1 MVRTFMIA
9 AASTAVLTLSPVA
22 FAQQQGQSGIPA
34 HAVYQEFKVL
44 KWEKTNPEL
53 GTRSPEVA
61 ILHVDPKTQ
70 ATQLLIRNPKN
81 FVVPRHWHT
90 ANEAIT
96 VISGTFII
104 DHDGGGKR
112 VELGVGSFGYMPAKM
127 VHQAWT
133 KPDEE
138 ALLSVSVDG
147 AWDINWVDGP
157 GAVAAANP
165 Q

>member
-1 MVRTFMIA
+1 MIRTFIIA
-9 AASTAVLTLSPVA
+9 AAPAAVLALSA
-22 FAQQQGQSGIPA
+22 FAQQPSQSGIPA
-34 HAVYQEFKVL
+34 HAVYQEFKNL

-53 GTRSPEVA
+53 GARSPEVA
-61 ILHVDPKTQ
+61 ILHVDPKS
-70 ATQLLIRNPKN
+70 TQLLIRNPKN
-81 FVVPRHWHT
+81 FHVPRHWHT

-96 VISGTFII
+96 VISGTFIM
-104 DHDGGGKR
+104 DHDDGGKR
-112 VELGVGSFGYMPAKM
+112 VELGAGSFGYMPAKM
-127 VHQAWT
+127 IHQAWT

-147 AWDINWVDGP
+147 AWDINWVDGS

>member
-9 AASTAVLTLSPVA
+9 AASAAVLTLSPVA
-22 FAQQQGQSGIPA
+22 FAQQQGQSGILP
-34 HAVYQEFKVL
+34 HAVYQEFKDL

-53 GTRSPEVA
+53 GARSPEVA
-61 ILHVDPKTQ
+61 ILHVDPNTQ
-70 ATQLLIRNPKN
+70 ATHLLIRNPKN

-96 VISGTFII
+96 VISGTFIM
-104 DHDGGGKR
+104 DHVGGGKR

-133 KPDEE
+133 KPNEG
-138 ALLSVSVDG
+138 ALLAVSVDG
-147 AWDINWVDGP
+147 AWDINWVDGLD
-157 GAVAAANP
+157 AVAAANH

>member
-9 AASTAVLTLSPVA
+9 AASAAVLTLSPMV

-53 GTRSPEVA
+53 GARSPEVA
-61 ILHVDPKTQ
+61 ILHVDPKS
-70 ATQLLIRNPKN
+70 TQLLIWNPKN
-81 FVVPRHWHT
+81 FHVPRHWHT